1 MISNDIK
8 FCKINNNLLFE
19 EISRKAK
26 CNFVSKEKTL
36 KLPKTPYI
44 SNNQLPVSPYSNNS
58 PSFEL
63 SGPLRL
69 DPWVEQGED
78 PLLSKLK
85 SPIIAKTP
93 NKIATSPYY
102 KEKCVLSPKTPRSPF
117 AIKSPY
123 KIESPYSIKKD
134 PWIYNPTMNEKFTK
148 IIGIDE
154 YGNTCRIPTVDYQLP
169 QSVRYIPD
177 ENDGSD
183 DYILIGDI
191 FLDQKNS
198 KGRDYNFVSQNMR
211 NISLQTN
218 NLRLLYANKFKPF
231 NKNIKG
237 KVSLEEYEEL
247 LEIYE
252 NNQVYYQDCIQN
264 ETSTYDQLCID
275 LTELE
280 YWFIC
285 IVEPY
290 DYDEYDLDDYSDWK
304 TREQFKYNK
313 GYSGYCDPDLY
324 FYIKQPLPQD
334 IINYIKNSHKNLF
347 KC

>member
-1 MISNDIK
+1 MIPNDIK
-8 FCKINNNLLFE
+8 CHKINNKLLFE
-19 EISRKAK
+19 EIARKAK
-26 CNFVSKEKTL
+26 PKSIVEKTL
-36 KLPKTPYI
+36 KYPKT
-44 SNNQLPVSPYSNNS
+44 SNILTNQNSKLPVSPYSNDS
-58 PSFEL
+58 P
-63 SGPLRL
+63 
-69 DPWVEQGED
+69 
-78 PLLSKLK
+78 KLK
-85 SPIIAKTP
+85 SPIITRTP
-93 NKIATSPYY
+93 NKIVTSPYY
-102 KEKCVLSPKTPRSPF
+102 KEKCLKSPKTPKSPF
-117 AIKSPY
+117 VIKSPY
-123 KIESPYSIKKD
+123 KIESPHSNKKD
-134 PWIYNPTMNEKFTK
+134 PWIYNPTVSEKFTK
-148 IIGIDE
+148 IIGIDK
-154 YGNTCRIPTVDYQLP
+154 YGDMCIIPTVDYQLP
-169 QSVRYIPD
+169 PSVRYISE
-177 ENDGSD
+177 ENDESD

-211 NISLQTN
+211 NISIQTN

-237 KVSLEEYEEL
+237 KVTLKEYDEL

-264 ETSTYDQLCID
+264 ETLTYDQLCVD

-285 IVEPY
+285 IIEPY
-290 DYDEYDLDDYSDWK
+290 DYEDYDLDDYSDWK

-324 FYIKQPLPQD
+324 FYIKQPLPQE

-347 KC
+347 KSVI